1 MSVSRVWGFVL
12 VGVFAFVG
20 GIEVN
25 SAYFSLSVKT
35 GDAATWFGAVGA
47 FLAFGATVWVATDQ
61 TRQKNLEA
69 RNLAVL
75 AAARL
80 RPTLMNYLAIWG
92 EMDTA
97 FKHAVEH
104 QVEIVFDSHLLR
116 IQGVSTWT
124 RAETSPLVYLPNNVA
139 YYLEHVQTVQPFQI
153 HNFKLNLSHAATYDP
168 ISDTSEYDWVA
179 IGTAVTTYL
188 AVAKESAAGVQI
200 ALDEC
205 SRIIP
210 RSPLA
215 R

>member
-1 MSVSRVWGFVL
+1 MSVSRGWAFVL

-25 SAYFSLSVKT
+25 SAYFSLDVKT

-47 FLAFGATVWVATDQ
+47 FLAFAATVIVATSQ
-61 TRQKNLEA
+61 ARQKDLEA

-80 RPTLMNYLAIWG
+80 RPILANYLAIWG

-104 QVEIVFDSHLLR
+104 KVEGVFDSYPLR
-116 IQGVSTWT
+116 IQAVSTWT
-124 RAETSPLVYLPNNVA
+124 PADVLPLIYLPNNVA
-139 YYLEHVQTVQPFQI
+139 YHLEHVQTVQPFQI
-153 HNFKLNLSHAATYDP
+153 HNFKLNLSNAAPRDLVTDRKV
-168 ISDTSEYDWVA
+168 YDWA
-179 IGTAVTTYL
+179 LIGLVVTTYL

-210 RSPLA
+210 RSPLV